1 MADSE
6 QMKGVDSSHGA
17 GKLQVFFKCR
27 ASIWFQMITE
37 KKIIKRKKAI
47 RAINYKDI
55 ISGSRSLWSQKS
67 ILGKHHY
74 IFDLFFFSSLGV
86 CLVAGY
92 KGKCV
97 HPPML

>member
-37 KKIIKRKKAI
+37 KKLSKEKKP
-47 RAINYKDI
+47 
-55 ISGSRSLWSQKS
+55 SGLLITKT
-67 ILGKHHY
+67 
-74 IFDLFFFSSLGV
+74 SSLAQGV
-86 CLVAGY
+86 SGARKVF
-92 KGKCV
+92 
-97 HPPML
+97 